1 MAEGERSPG
10 SLLGIGVIGGLIGIY
25 LANYLNMVTGT
36 AWFSFIAALGAIL
49 AVFWGAD
56 AVRRVASYGLGTGV
70 PSIGL
75 LSIGAGQIAVLLGL
89 AIGKFAGLEL
99 ADPIIALILA
109 AIVGIVNG
117 VMARRVIKMNIAIME
132 RSMTEIA
139 MAASIILLGFSTA
152 IAGSFAFDQIM
163 AYVVASGF
171 IIMVFIVGGMAMLHP
186 FNACL
191 GPDERQKRTLN
202 LALSTGFLAMLVS
215 GIAAGAING
224 VPAAVPTLIVAI
236 VGWIIYYMRFWAD
249 TKQDAAAM
257 LSTGL
262 IPKEE
267 EVMT

>member
-1 MAEGERSPG
+1 MAEGERSPRQ
-10 SLLGIGVIGGLIGIY
+10 LLIIGVVGGLIGIY
-25 LANYLNMVTGT
+25 LASYLNSMTGT
-36 AWFSFIAALGAIL
+36 AWFSFFAALGAIL

-75 LSIGAGQIAVLLGL
+75 LSLGAGQVAVLLGL
-89 AIGKFAGLEL
+89 AVALNYNIQVA
-99 ADPIIALILA
+99 APIIALILA
-109 AIVGIVNG
+109 AIIGLVNG

-139 MAASIILLGFSTA
+139 MAASLIILGFSTT
-152 IAGSFAFDQIM
+152 IAGSFTFDKILS
-163 AYVVASGF
+163 YVVAPGF
-171 IIMVFIVGGMAMLHP
+171 IIAVFIVGGMAMLHP

-202 LALSTGFLAMLVS
+202 LALSTGFIAMLVA

-224 VPAAVPTLIVAI
+224 VQAAVPTLIIAI
-236 VGWIIYYMRFWAD
+236 FGWIIYYLRFFAD
-249 TKQDAAAM
+249 TKEDAAAV

-262 IPKEE
+262 LPKEE
-267 EVMT
+267 EVA